1 MTDAHLPV
9 PLRRRARAR
18 LTQLIYPYVIRVDKD
33 LYFAT
38 RPIAAPTEIGVP
50 TRHGKIRCLVYR
62 PHPAAP
68 LAANPPVH
76 LEIHGGGFV
85 ARNPEQDTHIANFI
99 ASEVGAVVVSVDY
112 DAAPQAQ
119 YPKAEEESYDVAE
132 WIVTNGRANGWDGSR
147 LSVLGV
153 SAGGKFAISVAQ
165 LAHDTQAFKLRALT
179 LAYAAAD
186 VTRTDRTSP
195 KKRPMVS
202 TAVQRLAADTYFPDV
217 GRRTEPLASPILDKQ
232 LALKVPATLILTGEY
247 DTLGPEMDQM
257 AKDLAAAGVKVTH
270 HMFRQTD
277 HGFLHYKPVQ
287 TAHEAMKLI
296 QTHLLTNLTTAPQH
310 TSPTGHAPPPRS
322 DHAQSG

>member
-1 MTDAHLPV
+1 MSDTNLPV

-18 LTQLIYPYVIRVDKD
+18 LTQLIYPYVIRVDRD

-38 RPIAAPTEIGVP
+38 HPIAPPTEIGVP
-50 TRHGKIRCLVYR
+50 TRHAEIRCLVYR
-62 PHPAAP
+62 PPRDAP
-68 LAANPPVH
+68 LAADPPVH

-85 ARNPEQDTHIANFI
+85 ARDPEQDTHIANFI

-119 YPKAEEESYDVAE
+119 YPKAEEECYDVAE
-132 WIVTNGRANGWDGSR
+132 WIVANGAANGWDGSR

-153 SAGGKFAISVAQ
+153 SAGGKFAIAVAQ
-165 LAHDTQAFKLRALT
+165 MAYETQAFRLRALT

-202 TAVQRLAADTYFPDV
+202 IAVQRLAADTYFPDV
-217 GRRTEPLASPILDKQ
+217 ARRTEPLASPILDKE

-247 DTLGPEMDQM
+247 DTLGPELNQI
-257 AKDLAAAGVKVTH
+257 ATDLAAAGVSVTH

-277 HGFLHYKPVQ
+277 HGFLHYKPVE
-287 TAHEAMKLI
+287 TAREAMELI
-296 QTHLLTNLTTAPQH
+296 ETHLLTNLTTAPQL
-310 TSPTGHAPPPRS
+310 TSLPGHASQP
-322 DHAQSG
+322 DGDDDD